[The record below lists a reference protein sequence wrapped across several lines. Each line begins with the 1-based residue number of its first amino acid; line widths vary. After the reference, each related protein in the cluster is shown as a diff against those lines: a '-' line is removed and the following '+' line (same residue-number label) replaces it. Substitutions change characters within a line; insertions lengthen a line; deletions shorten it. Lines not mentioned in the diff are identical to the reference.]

1 MTETVALMPEL
12 TVTPVFKMMD
22 LENIPKSQAQGRM
35 VKELREVVEIR
46 FAGENK
52 YSPVMPA
59 HAFWKREG
67 GNVITY
73 SERWAEQYR
82 RFKEGEPMQ
91 AEGTPIA
98 MLSQY
103 GITEEEQSLCRTF
116 KIYSI
121 EALHA
126 LEGPNLKN
134 LGMVGNKLKDKARKF
149 MQDRSSGADVLKE
162 LEELKAQIAAMQ
174 NGVVNPVPTKDP
186 APEEMSEALFEAMSE
201 PDLRAYIE
209 EKSGAKPDGRL
220 GKAALVNMAKG
231 L

>member
-1 MTETVALMPEL
+1 MTEVVSLMPDL

-22 LENIPKSQAQGRM
+22 LENIPKSQAAGTL

-67 GNVITY
+67 GQVITY
-73 SERWAEQYR
+73 AERWADQYR
-82 RFKEGEPMQ
+82 RFKEGAP
-91 AEGTPIA
+91 AEAMGTPIA
-98 MLSQY
+98 MLSMY

-149 MQDRSSGADVLKE
+149 MEDRASGSDVLKE
-162 LEELKAQIAAMQ
+162 LEAMRAELSALKAGA
-174 NGVVNPVPTKDP
+174 VPAKDP
-186 APEEMSEALFEAMSE
+186 SPEEMEAAKFEAMPE
-201 PDLRAYIE
+201 DELRAYIE
-209 EKSGAKPDGRL
+209 DKTGAKPDGRM
-220 GKAALVNMAKG
+220 GKASLVNMAKG

>member
-12 TVTPVFKMMD
+12 TVTPVFKVMD
-22 LENIPKSQAQGRM
+22 LENIPKSQAAGTL

-59 HAFWKREG
+59 HGFWKREG
-67 GNVITY
+67 GKMITY

-98 MLSQY
+98 MLSKY
-103 GITEEEQSLCRTF
+103 GVTEEEQSLCRTY

-126 LEGPNLKN
+126 LEGPNVKN
-134 LGMVGNKLKDKARKF
+134 LGMVGNKLKEKARKF
-149 MQDRSSGADVLKE
+149 MEDRSSGADVLKE
-162 LEELKAQIAAMQ
+162 LEAMRARIAELEGSA
-174 NGVVNPVPTKDP
+174 NPVPEKDP
-186 APEEMSEALFEAMSE
+186 TPEEMSEALLEAMSE
-201 PDLRAYIE
+201 TDLRAYIE

>member
-1 MTETVALMPEL
+1 MTEVVSLMPDL
-12 TVTPVFKMMD
+12 TVTPVFKVMH
-22 LENIPKSQAQGRM
+22 LENIPKSQAAGTL

-67 GNVITY
+67 GKVITY

-98 MLSQY
+98 MLAPY
-103 GITEEEQSLCRTF
+103 GVTEEEQSLCRTF

-134 LGMVGNKLKDKARKF
+134 IGIGSNKLKDKARKF
-149 MQDRSSGADVLKE
+149 MEDRASGADVLKQLEAMKAE
-162 LEELKAQIAAMQ
+162 LAALKAG
-174 NGVVNPVPTKDP
+174 NTVPVNDP
-186 APEEMSEALFEAMSE
+186 SPEEMEAAKFEVMSE
-201 PDLRAYIE
+201 DELRAYIE
-209 EKSGAKPDGRL
+209 DKTGAKPDGRM
-220 GKAALVNMAKG
+220 GKASLVNMAKG